1 MLVDELAHES
11 LFVFVRTP
19 FLTFESILKQSTM
32 CTIVVHTLHLY
43 RMYFKFQLCARH
55 NE

>member
-1 MLVDELAHES
+1 MLADELAHES

-19 FLTFESILKQSTM
+19 FLSFESILKQSTR
-32 CTIVVHTLHLY
+32 TIVHTLHLY